1 MQMIKYW
8 PNTQSINL
16 NNAVVNL
23 FITTKKKF
31 VYNLSNNTNHC
42 LYIDILNNINKQK
55 LFYMI
60 LNELEKLILDI
71 IELNLDRIKLKKL
84 SYKILY
90 NFIKMI
96 QKLNIYSKI
105 ITMIVLAIIS
115 IIVIIN
121 NTYFNIILKE
131 SYLLINN
138 LLIYLIFGSSFIDNQ
153 LFIFNKLYTPYKHVQ
168 ILFENFIIQT
178 SNLVIYNL
186 FYKSLYLSQILQIMQ
201 KNTLSNYSY
210 ASTRSIIF
218 FLNNLNIQN
227 LIYKYIGQPKAIYS
241 ARYQVWLISHE
252 GIITKYIYTNR
263 LLDIKKLS
271 KTKTFFLCCLEIKDI
286 LIPKI
291 EKIIIIIGKY
301 FIYILIN
308 LIGNIMILI
317 IRAMISYLQK

>member
-1 MQMIKYW
+1 MIKSW
-8 PNTQSINL
+8 PNKQSIDL

-31 VYNLSNNTNHC
+31 MYNLSNNTNHC

-55 LFYMI
+55 LFQII

-71 IELNLDRIKLKKL
+71 IELNLNRTNLKKL

-90 NFIKMI
+90 SFIKKISYNYIYIVHQNNYNMWY
-96 QKLNIYSKI
+96 NINNKNF
-105 ITMIVLAIIS
+105 
-115 IIVIIN
+115 N
-121 NTYFNIILKE
+121 NTYFNLILKE
-131 SYLLINN
+131 NYLLINN

-178 SNLVIYNL
+178 SNLVIYHL
-186 FYKSLYLSQILQIMQ
+186 FYNSLYLSQILTLIQY
-201 KNTLSNYSY
+201 NTISNYSY
-210 ASTRSIIF
+210 VSTRSIIF

-227 LIYKYIGQPKAIYS
+227 LIYKYISQPKAIYS
-241 ARYQVWLISHE
+241 ARYQVWLMSNE

-263 LLDIKKLS
+263 LEDIKKLS
-271 KTKTFFLCCLEIKDI
+271 KTKIFFLCCLEIKDI

-291 EKIIIIIGKY
+291 EKISIIIGKY
-301 FIYILIN
+301 FLYILIN
-308 LIGNIMILI
+308 LLGNIIILI